1 MYPHIPG
8 EKIEGKEEIV
18 MLMGRHVCIASIK
31 LVSNFFRLPYL
42 LNFSHKKKLVR

>member
-18 MLMGRHVCIASIK
+18 MLMGRHVCIVLL